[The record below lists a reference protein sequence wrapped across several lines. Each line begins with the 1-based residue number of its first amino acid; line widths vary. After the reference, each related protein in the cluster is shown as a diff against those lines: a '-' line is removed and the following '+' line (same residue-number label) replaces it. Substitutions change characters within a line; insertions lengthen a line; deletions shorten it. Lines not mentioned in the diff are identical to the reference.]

1 MNEFDIDG
9 VDEAMRELEECRIPE
24 KCETYV
30 ETLRACVADVMMDE
44 VINTAEEM
52 IQILASVPEET

>member
-1 MNEFDIDG
+1 
-9 VDEAMRELEECRIPE
+9 MRELEECRIPE